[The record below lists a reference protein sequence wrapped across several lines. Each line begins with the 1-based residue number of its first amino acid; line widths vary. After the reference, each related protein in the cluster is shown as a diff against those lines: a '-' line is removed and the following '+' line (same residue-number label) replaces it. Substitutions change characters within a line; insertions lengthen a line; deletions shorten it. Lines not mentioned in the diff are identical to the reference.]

1 MGGLHQDDLPFLET
15 ASRKDFQCGRTKA
28 QLLSPLR
35 TAMRDHRSHSAPRR
49 RQGPLYSGQFLS
61 LSMAAVVLETLLTS
75 HTQCLSPQIFISL
88 NQSSVEGPITSV
100 EKKQNRRNLRRPPE
114 TPRLSLVQRS

>member
-1 MGGLHQDDLPFLET
+1 MWKNKGSALVSTQDSYEGPPFPQCPKKET
-15 ASRKDFQCGRTKA
+15 GA
-28 QLLSPLR
+28 
-35 TAMRDHRSHSAPRR
+35 
-49 RQGPLYSGQFLS
+49 LYSGQFLS

-75 HTQCLSPQIFISL
+75 HTHCLPPQIFISL

-100 EKKQNRRNLRRPPE
+100 EEKQNRRNLRRPPE